1 MCFTSNLEDKPKQ
14 NQHRSGDANPDQN
27 SHCLFQLQ
35 WNMDWEHIKIKTR
48 TTNFRSRLGEQGNQ
62 HGIWIGNIGDL
73 ALIQDKKK

>member
-48 TTNFRSRLGEQGNQ
+48 TTNFRLDWENREINMESGLGT
-62 HGIWIGNIGDL
+62 
-73 ALIQDKKK
+73 